1 MRAPEPRLLQF
12 LFVDSLHRT
21 RVTLDFSDMLD
32 AEFLEQ
38 LFKSPL
44 FFIRFQLQ
52 QFHHRE
58 QVFLDSQFPEYRS
71 FLSKIAKT
79 GPGTKMHRITS
90 DVDLI
95 ELDATFIRA
104 EYPGDHVEGGG
115 LSSTIRTQQTN
126 DLAPRNFQTD
136 FFDGV
141 SSSVGFGKLIGPQGT
156 GLQSKSFV
164 KSELQKKSSSN
175 IMMG

>member
-1 MRAPEPRLLQF
+1 
-12 LFVDSLHRT
+12 
-21 RVTLDFSDMLD
+21 
-32 AEFLEQ
+32 
-38 LFKSPL
+38 
-44 FFIRFQLQ
+44 
-52 QFHHRE
+52 
-58 QVFLDSQFPEYRS
+58 
-71 FLSKIAKT
+71 
-79 GPGTKMHRITS
+79 MHRITS

-126 DLAPRNFQTD
+126 DLASRDFQTD

-141 SSSVGFGKLIGPQGT
+141 SSAVGFGKLIGLQGT
-156 GLQSKSFV
+156 GLQRKSFV

>member
-1 MRAPEPRLLQF
+1 
-12 LFVDSLHRT
+12 
-21 RVTLDFSDMLD
+21 
-32 AEFLEQ
+32 
-38 LFKSPL
+38 
-44 FFIRFQLQ
+44 
-52 QFHHRE
+52 
-58 QVFLDSQFPEYRS
+58 
-71 FLSKIAKT
+71 
-79 GPGTKMHRITS
+79 MHRITS

-141 SSSVGFGKLIGPQGT
+141 SSSVGFGKLIGLQGT

-175 IMMG
+175 IIIG

>member
-1 MRAPEPRLLQF
+1 
-12 LFVDSLHRT
+12 
-21 RVTLDFSDMLD
+21 MLD

-58 QVFLDSQFPEYRS
+58 QVFLDSQFPENRS

-79 GPGTKMHRITS
+79 GPCTKMHRIAG

-104 EYPGDHVEGGG
+104 EHPGDHVEGGG

-126 DLAPRNFQTD
+126 DLASRNFQTD

-141 SSSVGFGKLIGPQGT
+141 SSAVGFGKLIGLQGT
-156 GLQSKSFV
+156 GLQRKSFV